1 LAKRFAL
8 AQIRQEFALAGLE
21 KKVRIGCLAMDT
33 GAPVTQIGKYPVL
46 GVLGVGGMGVV
57 YRGMDKSVGREV
69 AIKTLTAATD
79 ELRQRFQLEARSG
92 VLNHPNIVTVYD
104 FGEQDGMPY
113 IVMEFVPGDS
123 LENLLQ
129 AGRQFSLVEKLDI
142 VRQVCLGLGYAH
154 QKGVIHR
161 DIKPA
166 NVMVMPDGNIK
177 IVDFGVAR
185 LQNQSGH
192 TQVGMVI
199 GTFHYISPERLM
211 GKPADGRSDLWSA
224 GVILYMLLTGRLPFP
239 GEGVDTLQK
248 VIHDPHDP
256 LSTLLSEYPP
266 GLDHVIDR
274 ALQKN
279 PFDRYESG
287 EEMAADIEEVNEELK
302 REQVGESLGNVKHLM
317 ELEQWPSARYLL
329 LDLQRL
335 NPQNTD
341 VKKLLREVQEKV
353 SRQQKTAQI
362 QQLMGNAEDAVLTQ
376 RYNDALGFYTLAAGI
391 DKLNPELTQ
400 KIEHVR
406 NLKEKA
412 EQVALLLEQAR
423 EARKQSDFSAA
434 SELVEKALQLDDR
447 NTDLRNERAR
457 IVQEA
462 EKAARQRALSEL
474 AEAARGQFAARQ
486 YTEAIKNLNSALEID
501 PTDAE
506 TQQLYQTAV
515 ERQEEQR
522 RRKIIEQIAAEI
534 SDSIAGEDFERA
546 LQLIQRAQERLPGEP
561 VLLQLKTEAETRQRN
576 QVATKL
582 VEQTTREVYSLF
594 LTDPQQ
600 ALTVVQQAL
609 EQMPGEPRLIS
620 LHDKVIEQLQKASA
634 GERKSFALQQAQAAI
649 DTRQFAQAVQIL
661 EAAGIEFGDFPE
673 IASLLAYAQEQKRKD
688 DISRAVA
695 DAIREA
701 RSLITDGDL
710 ESAVAL
716 LKPVALETGD
726 ASIDQLLRQATATL
740 VEVNRR
746 VDALLSRAQATSET
760 DIEQALQLLSSQP
773 PEIQRQPRM
782 REFRARLD
790 AIKDQER
797 LTVEAIL
804 NAEDA
809 LQKRD
814 LRNGLTG
821 LESVRSTYGDS
832 PRVTTA
838 IAEYKSRR
846 TQIAN
851 QALTAAMESANQA
864 VQQGDPRR
872 AAEELAK
879 VADVAGFADPALQAS
894 LKRSTKEVAKSS
906 PKKQQAKPMAAPASA
921 KTGLPRALVFGGV
934 GVVLLGGAVAAF
946 FLLRPAPVVS
956 MGALELNATPFAE
969 VVSVT
974 SDKGNAIPLPA
985 GDHWTPLRLDDL
997 PTGKYTV
1004 SFKGPD
1010 GNTQSQQCDV
1020 AQTAQVCGVE
1030 LKPID
1035 DSVIDQII
1043 GGTK

>member
-1 LAKRFAL
+1 MAKRFAL